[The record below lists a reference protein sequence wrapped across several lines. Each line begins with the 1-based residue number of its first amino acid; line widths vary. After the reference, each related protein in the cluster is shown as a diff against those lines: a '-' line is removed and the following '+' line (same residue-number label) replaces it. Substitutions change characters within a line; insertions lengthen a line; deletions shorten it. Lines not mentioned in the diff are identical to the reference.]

1 MNFVTFPECF
11 LLIIEVRV
19 LYRLSTAPNWLWL
32 PGFLAW
38 TKFLD
43 SVLQINDKMCPKILH
58 GRNWSVKLNNP
69 STPTQKLLSSLSHI
83 TVSLKLPK
91 KHPGPDNCHSKLC
104 QKIVTYFV
112 KNLSWL
118 RLRRGWPSDA
128 IFNVWTIN
136 AEKPVFCILEHD
148 SFVESSSW
156 AAHLQLDLITFRLD
170 VIFALEKKP
179 CNTRKY
185 GPIWERA
192 FSLAC
197 IMLSNNWYYEGVRN
211 VVITQQILGPSIS
224 KPDCLFLTDLFAFGK
239 KSGAEKNIDPSQS
252 YGWLKVSA
260 RV

>member
-69 STPTQKLLSSLSHI
+69 GTPTQKLLSSLSHI

-136 AEKPVFCILEHD
+136 AEKPCVLYFRTRLICRIFILSRALAAWFD
-148 SFVESSSW
+148 YISSRRRNCN
-156 AAHLQLDLITFRLD
+156 FR
-170 VIFALEKKP
+170 V
-179 CNTRKY
+179 
-185 GPIWERA
+185 G
-192 FSLAC
+192 
-197 IMLSNNWYYEGVRN
+197 
-211 VVITQQILGPSIS
+211 
-224 KPDCLFLTDLFAFGK
+224 
-239 KSGAEKNIDPSQS
+239 
-252 YGWLKVSA
+252 
-260 RV
+260 